1 MASSGAQI
9 LVIEDEATQREVIA
23 YNLRKEGYEV
33 RTAQDGDEAELEL
46 AEEVPDLILLDW
58 MMPGASGLELA
69 RRIRRRPETREVPV
83 IMLTARAEEEDI
95 IRGLDMGADDYV
107 SKPYSV
113 SELMARVRSA
123 LRRSASNT
131 ADIIQVGEIELN
143 VETYRVHVSNHEV
156 SLGPLE
162 FKLLR
167 TLMERPGRVFQR
179 DQLLDKVWGR
189 DADVESRTVDVHIGR
204 LRASLGPDAAVH
216 IRTVRGV
223 GYSLG

>member
-1 MASSGAQI
+1 MASANAQV
-9 LVIEDEATQREVIA
+9 LVVEDEATQREVIA
-23 YNLRKEGYEV
+23 FNLRKEGYEV
-33 RTAQDGDEAELEL
+33 RTAKDGDEAELEL

-69 RRIRRRPETREVPV
+69 RRIRARPETRNVPV
-83 IMLTARAEEEDI
+83 IMLTARAEEEDV

-107 SKPYSV
+107 TKPYSV
-113 SELMARVRSA
+113 SELVARVRSV
-123 LRRSASNT
+123 LRRSVSGA
-131 ADIIQVGEIELN
+131 ADVIQVGEIELN
-143 VETYRVHVSNHEV
+143 VASYRVHVSGQEV

-189 DADVESRTVDVHIGR
+189 DSDVESRTVDVHIGR
-204 LRASLGPDAAVH
+204 LRASLGPDAASH
-216 IRTVRGV
+216 IRTVRGI